1 MGTLTYIKTL
11 IKDPA
16 VASVT
21 PSSRFAVQRVC
32 SFIDFPRAALV
43 VEYGPGLGVFTQY
56 LLGQM
61 GPQGRLVAIEKNPRF
76 SEHLGHR
83 LHDPRLHIVTG
94 SADKIG
100 DLVEARSAD
109 YVISGIPFSLLA
121 ARVKERILHGTALA
135 LKAEGFFLTYQ
146 AFPPPASLDSYL
158 RKPMERHFDLVG
170 IAYEFRN
177 IPPLRIYA
185 SRPRALPLSRAPG
198 GSVM

>member
-61 GPQGRLVAIEKNPRF
+61 GPQGRLVAIEKN
-76 SEHLGHR
+76 HR
-83 LHDPRLHIVTG
+83 RTRSGIWSKRGALTTSSPASPSPSLRPG
-94 SADKIG
+94 S
-100 DLVEARSAD
+100 RSA
-109 YVISGIPFSLLA
+109 SCTG
-121 ARVKERILHGTALA
+121 
-135 LKAEGFFLTYQ
+135 
-146 AFPPPASLDSYL
+146 L
-158 RKPMERHFDLVG
+158 RWP
-170 IAYEFRN
+170 
-177 IPPLRIYA
+177 
-185 SRPRALPLSRAPG
+185 
-198 GSVM
+198 